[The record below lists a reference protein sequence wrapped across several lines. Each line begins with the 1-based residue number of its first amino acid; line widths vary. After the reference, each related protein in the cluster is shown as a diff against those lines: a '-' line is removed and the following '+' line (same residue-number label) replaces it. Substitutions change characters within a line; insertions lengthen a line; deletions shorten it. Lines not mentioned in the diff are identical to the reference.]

1 MRSRSASQ
9 MSNII
14 YVLFKSSFYDSDDS
28 WCKNV
33 QRPFLVFVVRN
44 AY

>member
-1 MRSRSASQ
+1 MRSRSTSQ

-14 YVLFKSSFYDSDDS
+14 YVLFKSPFYGSDDS
-28 WCKNV
+28 SSKNM
-33 QRPFLVFVVRN
+33 QRAFLVFVVRN